1 MNSGAGATI
10 AIVDDDDSLR
20 QSLARLFRSA
30 GYSVEAFAT
39 ATEISSSPSLG
50 SVDCVIL
57 DLQLPGMTGVEL
69 LQRFEVLLDPP
80 PVIVITGS
88 DDAHLRD
95 QCILHGSK
103 SYFRKPL
110 DCGALLGAVREVVE
124 PSGSVSASG

>member
-88 DDAHLRD
+88 DDAHLRE
-95 QCILHGSK
+95 QCILLGSK

-124 PSGSVSASG
+124 PSGRVSASG